1 MNWITRFSL
10 RNAVAVFIFA
20 FLLILLGLFSFSRLK
35 IDLLPNIEFPQLSAQ
50 IVYPGASPD
59 DVNEQV
65 ITPLEQAF
73 EGLEGVQEIQSASY
87 DTIGVINL
95 VFPFDTDL
103 DRLEQQADTAIAEAG
118 IPEEATVEISRLSFG
133 AFPIFNIS
141 LFAEEGVNLDE
152 LLDTDVIPELS
163 KIPGVNSVSV
173 GGLTDSELQITV
185 DQAAA
190 EQAGLTLGQ
199 IKDQID
205 QKFFSFPAGQ
215 VQQNDITIPVKVE
228 QVLES
233 IEDLESLSLQNSF
246 NPSAPPVTLGEIA
259 TIEEVATQDEITRYN
274 DEEAYSMAVTKK
286 QDANTVEVAD
296 EVLQV
301 LEKYD
306 GELSYSIGFNS
317 AEGIEKSVETLVKE
331 GLLGALF
338 ASIAVLIFLRNW
350 RATIIAIISI
360 PLSLLIAAI
369 FLNQLGI
376 TLNIMTLG
384 GMAVAVGRVVDDSIV
399 VIENIFRRLRKPG
412 VEMTNEMVETST
424 KEILKAITSSTIT
437 TVVVFLPLGF
447 VSGITGEFFLPFALT
462 VVFSLL
468 ASLLVAITIV
478 PILAKFSFKKIKQE
492 EKEDVLQRQYGRAI
506 AWSLRRKWL
515 VLIISLVLLGAS
527 FAIVPRLGF
536 TFIPDEEAR
545 LVQASIEL
553 PSSTTLERT
562 NEVSLEVEQLLLGYD
577 EVDSVTTSVGARDF
591 ATGIKLVN
599 RAGYFISLNDDADLD
614 AFLDKAAADMDELV
628 TSINDQT
635 TVSISEVSTGGPP
648 TNNNV
653 IVDLFSTNLDD
664 LEQAAAEVEAL
675 LTERDDLKYVSNNF
689 SEKQEQLVVT
699 VDTEAADARGIS
711 GFQILGAISD
721 QTRPVELGELQIGED
736 RPSVQ
741 LSYDEGITSPEEIEG
756 LTLFTAQGPVTLS
769 EVADVE
775 QIESFTSIQKLD
787 GRVFARVEAQVD
799 AENIRA
805 VSTDVLAA
813 VESDIALPESVSLE
827 GGGGSDETVEV
838 FQQLGI
844 AILSAI
850 GLVYLTL
857 LITFGKAR
865 IPFVILSSLLFVPI
879 GALFG
884 LLIAQEPLSVSVM
897 IGFLML
903 IGIVTTNAIVMVD
916 RINQNRYD
924 KGMPIREALVEA
936 GKTRLRPI
944 LMTAFATIA
953 ALIPLALTT
962 SSGTLI
968 SKGLAITVIGGLT
981 SSTLLTLI
989 IVPVIYEFFFF
1000 RDVRRETKK
1009 A

>member
-215 VQQNDITIPVKVE
+215 VQQNDITIPVKVK

-653 IVDLFSTNLDD
+653 VVDLFSTNLDD

-675 LTERDDLKYVSNNF
+675 LIERDDLKYVSNNF

-699 VDTEAADARGIS
+699 VNTEAADARGIS

-741 LSYDEGITSPEEIEG
+741 LSYDEGITSPEEIEE

>member
-118 IPEEATVEISRLSFG
+118 LPEEASVEISRLSFG

-173 GGLTDSELQITV
+173 GGLTDTELQITV
-185 DQAAA
+185 NQEAA

-228 QVLES
+228 QVVES

-246 NPSAPPVTLGEIA
+246 NPSAAPVTLGDIA
-259 TIEEVATQDEITRYN
+259 TIEEVETQDEITRYN

-296 EVLQV
+296 EVLKV

-424 KEILKAITSSTIT
+424 REILKAITSSTIT

-506 AWSLRRKWL
+506 SWALRRKWL

-536 TFIPDEEAR
+536 TFIPDEESR

-614 AFLDKAAADMDELV
+614 AFLDKATADMDELV

-635 TVSISEVSTGGPP
+635 TVSVSEVSTGGPP

-653 IVDLFSTNLDD
+653 VVDLFSTNLDD

-675 LTERDDLKYVSNNF
+675 LSERDDLKYVSNNF

-741 LSYDEGITSPEEIEG
+741 LSYDESVTSPEEIED

-787 GRVFARVEAQVD
+787 GRVFARVEAQVN

-813 VESDIALPESVSLE
+813 VESDIDLPESVSLE